1 MRRALVFL
9 SLTLSAALS
18 AAPAKIVLIAGR
30 PSHPPGAHEHN
41 AGVLLLDKMLKQNK
55 GVETVIVKGGWP
67 VEESV
72 FGGARAI
79 FLFSDGAK
87 SQPFMQGDR
96 MAKIDAM
103 LKKGVGL
110 MLMHYAIEF
119 PVENGPQV
127 LEWVGGY
134 YERPYSKNP
143 INDVEVV
150 QASPK
155 HPVSRG
161 WKTYQCKDEFYYHL
175 RFTEGDKRV
184 TPIITVMLPKDKPE
198 REVIAWACQRKD
210 GGRGFGFSG
219 GHFHTNWGIP
229 EFRQMVV
236 NAVLWTAK
244 VDIPKNGAKC
254 DVTADDLKANLDDKP
269 APAPKKK
276 KQ

>member
-1 MRRALVFL
+1 
-9 SLTLSAALS
+9 
-18 AAPAKIVLIAGR
+18 
-30 PSHPPGAHEHN
+30 
-41 AGVLLLDKMLKQNK
+41 MLKQNK
-55 GVETVIVKGGWP
+55 GVETVVVKGGWP

-72 FGGARAI
+72 FEGARAI

-87 SQPFMQGDR
+87 SQPFLQGDR

-119 PVENGPQV
+119 PVEKGPQV

-161 WKTYQCKDEFYYHL
+161 WKSYQCKDEFYYHL
-175 RFTEGDKRV
+175 RFTDGDKRV
-184 TPIITVMLPKDKPE
+184 TPIVTVMLPKDKPE

-236 NAVLWTAK
+236 NAALWTAK
-244 VDIPKNGAKC
+244 VAIPKNGAKC
-254 DVTADDLKANLDDKP
+254 DITADDLKANLDDKP